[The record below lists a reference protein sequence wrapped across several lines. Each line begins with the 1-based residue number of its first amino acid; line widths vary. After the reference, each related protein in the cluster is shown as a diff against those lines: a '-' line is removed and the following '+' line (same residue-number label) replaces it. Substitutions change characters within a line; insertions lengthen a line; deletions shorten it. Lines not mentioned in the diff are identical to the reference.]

1 MSESP
6 ASETVPTATRVRYL
20 IVFCATLMSFLLYLD
35 RFCVSFAI
43 DYIRQDL
50 GLTQGDAKWF
60 LSAFFWSYALAQVP
74 AGWMSDRYGARIM
87 LVIYILTWSLF
98 TGLIGAASSFF
109 ILIATRLGCGL
120 GQAGAY
126 PTAASIVGRWMPV
139 AARGT
144 ASGTVATGGRI
155 GGAMAPVL
163 TAYLIVLFVPLGTP
177 VELATKDVIIPGE
190 IIERLQAE
198 PEICWQCEKPLAE
211 PQRRRGFHCR
221 SCETKSSLGAAS
233 TLRSHLTASMLR
245 EIDSAPFETK
255 MEHEQA
261 SRIYSGITSDSLA
274 AMLNRIIQ
282 SSEIYNESQMGA
294 VKLPREALRMLDRIN
309 SGETL
314 SDQERVRFHRFLLE
328 GVFPRGLAKLYGKGW
343 RPILYLYG
351 LAGIFVAAFFWF
363 FFYNRPE
370 VHPWSNP
377 AEHALILT
385 GREHLAHD
393 AEKKLQPAP
402 VVPLLKS
409 MNMWYNCFSQWGTNV
424 GWMFLVTWL
433 ARYLMDVHSVPIL
446 ERGTMAMTPV
456 LVGMVG
462 MMCGGKVTDLMAAKF
477 GIKWG
482 RRIPIAGSRL
492 TALLAY
498 LGCVSITTF
507 VPDSSLNTPWVF
519 VGLFSIV
526 AFSTDFGTPSSWAF
540 NQDIGGR
547 QVGSVLGWGNMWG
560 NLGAAVSPLIYD
572 FFLGENP
579 GLREWNLMF
588 TVCAVGF
595 LFSGIC
601 GLKMDATKPI
611 EGVED

>member
-1 MSESP
+1 MSES
-6 ASETVPTATRVRYL
+6 AQAGEVKSAAAQKATRIRYL

-50 GLTQGDAKWF
+50 GMTQGDAKWF

-74 AGWMSDRYGARIM
+74 AGWLSDRYGARIM

-109 ILIATRLGCGL
+109 ILIVTRLGCGL

-139 AARGT
+139 SARGT

-155 GGAMAPVL
+155 GGAVAPVL

-177 VELATKDVIIPGE
+177 VELTSKDVLIPSE
-190 IIERLQAE
+190 LIERLQE
-198 PEICWQCEKPLAE
+198 DGK
-211 PQRRRGFHCR
+211 G
-221 SCETKSSLGAAS
+221 SSLRSQLTSEQLTLLDAATS
-233 TLRSHLTASMLR
+233 TTKGEVDDKERIFSGVEADELT
-245 EIDSAPFETK
+245 
-255 MEHEQA
+255 
-261 SRIYSGITSDSLA
+261 
-274 AMLNRIIQ
+274 AMLNRMIKAAD
-282 SSEIYNESQMGA
+282 IYNEKQMGA
-294 VKLPREALRMLDRIN
+294 VKLPNEALDMLARVND
-309 SGETL
+309 GETL
-314 SDQERVRFHRFLLE
+314 TDLERLRFHRFLVE
-328 GVFPRGLAKLYGKGW
+328 GVFPRGVAKLYGKGW
-343 RPILYLYG
+343 RPIMYIYG
-351 LAGIFVAAFFWF
+351 FAGIFVAAFFWF

-370 VHPWSNP
+370 AHPWSNS
-377 AEHALILT
+377 AEHALILK
-385 GREHLAHD
+385 GREHLAK
-393 AEKKLQPAP
+393 EQKPKPAP
-402 VVPLLKS
+402 VAALMKS
-409 MNMWYNCFSQWGTNV
+409 LNMWYNCFSQWGTNV
-424 GWMFLVTWL
+424 GWVFLVTWL
-433 ARYLMDVHSVPIL
+433 PRYLMDVHNVPIL
-446 ERGTMAMTPV
+446 ERGTMAMTPI

-462 MMCGGKVTDLMAAKF
+462 MMCGGKVTDLMASKF

-498 LGCVSITTF
+498 LGCVGITTLA
-507 VPDSSLNTPWVF
+507 PESSLNTPWVF
-519 VGLFSIV
+519 VGLFSMV

-540 NQDIGGR
+540 SQDIGGR

-579 GLREWNLMF
+579 SLYEWNLMF
-588 TVCAVGF
+588 TVCAGGF

-601 GLKMDATKPI
+601 GLLMDATKPI

>member
-1 MSESP
+1 MSES
-6 ASETVPTATRVRYL
+6 AQAGEVKSAAAQKATRIRYL

-50 GLTQGDAKWF
+50 GMTQGDAKWF

-74 AGWMSDRYGARIM
+74 AGWLSDRYGARIM

-109 ILIATRLGCGL
+109 ILIVTRLGCGL

-139 AARGT
+139 SARGT

-155 GGAMAPVL
+155 GGAVAPVL

-177 VELATKDVIIPGE
+177 VELTSKDVLIPSE
-190 IIERLQAE
+190 LIERLQE
-198 PEICWQCEKPLAE
+198 DGK
-211 PQRRRGFHCR
+211 G
-221 SCETKSSLGAAS
+221 SSLRSQLTSEQLTLLDAATS
-233 TLRSHLTASMLR
+233 TTKGEVDDKERIFSGVEADELT
-245 EIDSAPFETK
+245 
-255 MEHEQA
+255 
-261 SRIYSGITSDSLA
+261 
-274 AMLNRIIQ
+274 AMLNRMIKAAD
-282 SSEIYNESQMGA
+282 IYNEKQMGA
-294 VKLPREALRMLDRIN
+294 VKLPNEALDMLARVND
-309 SGETL
+309 GETL
-314 SDQERVRFHRFLLE
+314 TDPERTRFHRFLVE
-328 GVFPRGLAKLYGKGW
+328 GVFPRGVAKLYGKGW
-343 RPILYLYG
+343 RPIMYIYG
-351 LAGIFVAAFFWF
+351 FAGIFVAAFFWF

-370 VHPWSNP
+370 AHPWSNS
-377 AEHALILT
+377 AEHALILK
-385 GREHLAHD
+385 GREHLAK
-393 AEKKLQPAP
+393 EQKPKPAP
-402 VVPLLKS
+402 VAALMKS
-409 MNMWYNCFSQWGTNV
+409 LNMWYNCFSQWGTNV
-424 GWMFLVTWL
+424 GWVFLVTWL
-433 ARYLMDVHSVPIL
+433 PRYLMDVHNVPIL
-446 ERGTMAMTPV
+446 ERGTMAMTPI

-462 MMCGGKVTDLMAAKF
+462 MMCGGKVTDLMASKF

-498 LGCVSITTF
+498 LGCVGITTLA
-507 VPDSSLNTPWVF
+507 PESSLNTPWVF
-519 VGLFSIV
+519 VGLFSMV

-540 NQDIGGR
+540 SQDIGGR

-579 GLREWNLMF
+579 SLYEWNLMF
-588 TVCAVGF
+588 TVCAGGF

-601 GLKMDATKPI
+601 GLLMDATKPI

>member
-1 MSESP
+1 MSES
-6 ASETVPTATRVRYL
+6 AQAGEVKSAAAQKATRIRYL

-50 GLTQGDAKWF
+50 GMTQGDAKWF

-74 AGWMSDRYGARIM
+74 AGWLSDRYGARIM

-109 ILIATRLGCGL
+109 ILIVTRLGCGL

-139 AARGT
+139 SARGT

-155 GGAMAPVL
+155 GGAVAPVL

-177 VELATKDVIIPGE
+177 VELTSKDVLIPSE
-190 IIERLQAE
+190 LIERLQE
-198 PEICWQCEKPLAE
+198 DGK
-211 PQRRRGFHCR
+211 G
-221 SCETKSSLGAAS
+221 SSLRSQLTSEQLTLLDAATS
-233 TLRSHLTASMLR
+233 TAKGEVDDKERIFSGVEADELT
-245 EIDSAPFETK
+245 
-255 MEHEQA
+255 
-261 SRIYSGITSDSLA
+261 
-274 AMLNRIIQ
+274 AMLNRMIKAAD
-282 SSEIYNESQMGA
+282 IYNEKQMGA
-294 VKLPREALRMLDRIN
+294 VKLPNEALDMLARVND
-309 SGETL
+309 GETL
-314 SDQERVRFHRFLLE
+314 TDPERTRFHRFLVE
-328 GVFPRGLAKLYGKGW
+328 GVFPRGVAKLYGKGW
-343 RPILYLYG
+343 RPIMYIYG
-351 LAGIFVAAFFWF
+351 FAGIFVAAFFWF

-370 VHPWSNP
+370 AHPWSNS
-377 AEHALILT
+377 AEHALILK
-385 GREHLAHD
+385 GREHLAK
-393 AEKKLQPAP
+393 EQKPKPAP
-402 VVPLLKS
+402 VAALMKS
-409 MNMWYNCFSQWGTNV
+409 LNMWYNCFSQWGTNV
-424 GWMFLVTWL
+424 GWVFLVTWL
-433 ARYLMDVHSVPIL
+433 PRYLMDVHNVPIL
-446 ERGTMAMTPV
+446 ERGTMAMTPI

-462 MMCGGKVTDLMAAKF
+462 MMCGGKVTDLMASKF

-498 LGCVSITTF
+498 LGCVGITTLA
-507 VPDSSLNTPWVF
+507 PESSLNTPWVF
-519 VGLFSIV
+519 VGLFSMV

-540 NQDIGGR
+540 SQDIGGR

-579 GLREWNLMF
+579 SLYEWNLMF
-588 TVCAVGF
+588 TVCAGGF

-601 GLKMDATKPI
+601 GLLMDATKPI

>member
-1 MSESP
+1 MSES
-6 ASETVPTATRVRYL
+6 AQAGEVKSAAAQKATRIRYL

-50 GLTQGDAKWF
+50 GMTQGDAKWF

-74 AGWMSDRYGARIM
+74 AGWLSDRYGARIM

-109 ILIATRLGCGL
+109 ILIVTRLGCGL

-139 AARGT
+139 SARGT

-155 GGAMAPVL
+155 GGAVAPVL

-177 VELATKDVIIPGE
+177 VELTSKDVLIPSE
-190 IIERLQAE
+190 LIERLQE
-198 PEICWQCEKPLAE
+198 DGK
-211 PQRRRGFHCR
+211 G
-221 SCETKSSLGAAS
+221 SSLRSQLTSEQLTLLDAATS
-233 TLRSHLTASMLR
+233 TTKGEVDDKERIFSGVEADELT
-245 EIDSAPFETK
+245 
-255 MEHEQA
+255 
-261 SRIYSGITSDSLA
+261 
-274 AMLNRIIQ
+274 AMLNRMIKAAD
-282 SSEIYNESQMGA
+282 IYNEKQMGA
-294 VKLPREALRMLDRIN
+294 VKLPNEALDMLARVND
-309 SGETL
+309 GETL
-314 SDQERVRFHRFLLE
+314 TDPERTRFHRFLVE
-328 GVFPRGLAKLYGKGW
+328 GVFPRGVAKLYGKGW
-343 RPILYLYG
+343 RPIMYIYG
-351 LAGIFVAAFFWF
+351 FAGIFVAAFFWF

-370 VHPWSNP
+370 AHPWSNS
-377 AEHALILT
+377 AEHALILK
-385 GREHLAHD
+385 GREHLAK
-393 AEKKLQPAP
+393 EQKLKPAP
-402 VVPLLKS
+402 VAALMKS
-409 MNMWYNCFSQWGTNV
+409 LNMWYNCFSQWGTNV
-424 GWMFLVTWL
+424 GWVFLVTWL
-433 ARYLMDVHSVPIL
+433 PRYLMDVHNVPIL
-446 ERGTMAMTPV
+446 ERGTMAMTPI

-462 MMCGGKVTDLMAAKF
+462 MMCGGKVTDLMASKF

-498 LGCVSITTF
+498 LGCVGITTLA
-507 VPDSSLNTPWVF
+507 PESSLNTPWVF
-519 VGLFSIV
+519 VGLFSMV

-540 NQDIGGR
+540 SQDIGGR

-579 GLREWNLMF
+579 SLYEWNLMF
-588 TVCAVGF
+588 TVCAGGF

-601 GLKMDATKPI
+601 GLLMDATKPI

>member
-1 MSESP
+1 MSES
-6 ASETVPTATRVRYL
+6 AQAGEVKSAAAQKATRIRYL

-50 GLTQGDAKWF
+50 GMTQGDAKWF

-74 AGWMSDRYGARIM
+74 AGWLSDRYGARIM

-109 ILIATRLGCGL
+109 ILIVTRLGCGL

-139 AARGT
+139 SARGT

-155 GGAMAPVL
+155 GGAVAPVL

-177 VELATKDVIIPGE
+177 VELTPKDVLIPSE
-190 IIERLQAE
+190 LIERLQE
-198 PEICWQCEKPLAE
+198 DGK
-211 PQRRRGFHCR
+211 G
-221 SCETKSSLGAAS
+221 SSLRSQLTSEQLTLLDAATS
-233 TLRSHLTASMLR
+233 TTKGEVDDKERIFSGVEADELT
-245 EIDSAPFETK
+245 
-255 MEHEQA
+255 
-261 SRIYSGITSDSLA
+261 
-274 AMLNRIIQ
+274 AMLNRMIKAAD
-282 SSEIYNESQMGA
+282 IYNEKQMGA
-294 VKLPREALRMLDRIN
+294 VKLPNEALDMLARVND
-309 SGETL
+309 GETL
-314 SDQERVRFHRFLLE
+314 TDLERLRFHRFLVE
-328 GVFPRGLAKLYGKGW
+328 GVFPRGVAKLYGKGW
-343 RPILYLYG
+343 RPIMYIYG
-351 LAGIFVAAFFWF
+351 FAGIFVAAFFWF

-370 VHPWSNP
+370 AHPWSNS
-377 AEHALILT
+377 AEHALILK
-385 GREHLAHD
+385 GREHLAK
-393 AEKKLQPAP
+393 EQKPKPAP
-402 VVPLLKS
+402 VAALMKS
-409 MNMWYNCFSQWGTNV
+409 LNMWYNCFSQWGTNV
-424 GWMFLVTWL
+424 GWVFLVTWL
-433 ARYLMDVHSVPIL
+433 PRYLMDVHNVPIL
-446 ERGTMAMTPV
+446 ERGTMAMTPI

-462 MMCGGKVTDLMAAKF
+462 MMCGGKVTDLMASKF

-498 LGCVSITTF
+498 LGCVGITTLA
-507 VPDSSLNTPWVF
+507 PESSLNTPWVF
-519 VGLFSIV
+519 VGLFSMV

-540 NQDIGGR
+540 SQDIGGR

-579 GLREWNLMF
+579 SLYEWNLMF
-588 TVCAVGF
+588 TVCAGGF

-601 GLKMDATKPI
+601 GLLMDATKPI

>member
-1 MSESP
+1 MSESDEVKS
-6 ASETVPTATRVRYL
+6 AATQKVTRVRYL
-20 IVFCATLMSFLLYLD
+20 IIFCATLMSFLLYLD

-50 GLTQGDAKWF
+50 GMTQGDAKWF

-74 AGWMSDRYGARIM
+74 AGWLSDRYGARIM

-109 ILIATRLGCGL
+109 ILIATRLGCGI

-139 AARGT
+139 TARGT

-163 TAYLIVLFVPLGTP
+163 TAYLIVLFVPMGTP
-177 VELATKDVIIPGE
+177 VELAPKDVLIPSE
-190 IIERLQAE
+190 LIERLQNGPAE
-198 PEICWQCEKPLAE
+198 
-211 PQRRRGFHCR
+211 GFVDMG
-221 SCETKSSLGAAS
+221 KASSL
-233 TLRSHLTASMLR
+233 RRHLTDDQIARLDAAEFRIEGEGDDTEPVDVFSEISTDELASMLNR
-245 EIDSAPFETK
+245 MI
-255 MEHEQA
+255 
-261 SRIYSGITSDSLA
+261 RA
-274 AMLNRIIQ
+274 AD
-282 SSEIYNESQMGA
+282 IYNEEQMGA
-294 VKLPREALRMLDRIN
+294 VKLPKEALKMLARVND
-309 SGETL
+309 GETL
-314 SDQERVRFHRFLLE
+314 TDPERARFHRFLVE
-328 GVFPRGLAKLYGKGW
+328 GVFPRGVAKLYGKGW
-343 RPILYLYG
+343 RPIMYIYG
-351 LAGIFVAAFFWF
+351 FAGIFVAAFFWY

-370 VHPWSNP
+370 AHPWSNP
-377 AEHALILT
+377 AEHALILK
-385 GREHLAHD
+385 GREHLAK
-393 AEKKLQPAP
+393 EQKLKPAP
-402 VVPLLKS
+402 VMALMKS
-409 MNMWYNCFSQWGTNV
+409 LNMWYNCFSQWGTNV
-424 GWMFLVTWL
+424 GWVFLVTWL
-433 ARYLMDVHSVPIL
+433 PRYLMDVHSVPIL
-446 ERGTMAMTPV
+446 ERGTMAMTPI

-462 MMCGGKVTDLMAAKF
+462 MMCGGRVTDIMASKF

-498 LGCVSITTF
+498 LGCVGITTLA
-507 VPDSSLNTPWVF
+507 PESSLNTPWVF
-519 VGLFSIV
+519 VGLFSMV

-572 FFLGENP
+572 FFLGEHP
-579 GLREWNLMF
+579 GLHEWNLMF
-588 TVCAVGF
+588 TVCAGGF

-601 GLKMDATKPI
+601 GLLMDATKPI
-611 EGVED
+611 EGVE

>member
-6 ASETVPTATRVRYL
+6 ASETKQAATRVRYL

-126 PTAASIVGRWMPV
+126 PTAASIVGRWIPV

-177 VELATKDVIIPGE
+177 VELTSKDVLIPGE
-190 IIERLQAE
+190 IIERLQAA
-198 PEICWQCEKPLAE
+198 PVICWHCEEPLAE
-211 PQRRRGFHCR
+211 QQQQGFHCP
-221 SCETKSSLGAAS
+221 SCDTRSSLGAAG
-233 TLRSHLTASMLR
+233 TLRSHLTASMLE
-245 EIDSAPFETK
+245 EIDSAPFKTRQENGK
-255 MEHEQA
+255 A
-261 SRIYSGITSDSLA
+261 SRVYSGITTDRLA
-274 AMLNRIIQ
+274 GMLNRIMQRSDIY
-282 SSEIYNESQMGA
+282 SEEQMGSI
-294 VKLPREALRMLDRIN
+294 KLPREALETLDRIN
-309 SGETL
+309 SGEPLT
-314 SDQERVRFHRFLLE
+314 DQERVRFHRFLLE

-370 VHPWSNP
+370 EHPWSNR
-377 AEHALILT
+377 AEHALILK
-385 GREHLAHD
+385 GREHLAQAGD
-393 AEKKLQPAP
+393 RKLEPAP

-409 MNMWYNCFSQWGTNV
+409 LNMWYNCFSQWGTNV
-424 GWMFLVTWL
+424 GWVFLV
-433 ARYLMDVHSVPIL
+433 
-446 ERGTMAMTPV
+446 
-456 LVGMVG
+456 
-462 MMCGGKVTDLMAAKF
+462 
-477 GIKWG
+477 
-482 RRIPIAGSRL
+482 
-492 TALLAY
+492 
-498 LGCVSITTF
+498 
-507 VPDSSLNTPWVF
+507 
-519 VGLFSIV
+519 
-526 AFSTDFGTPSSWAF
+526 
-540 NQDIGGR
+540 
-547 QVGSVLGWGNMWG
+547 
-560 NLGAAVSPLIYD
+560 
-572 FFLGENP
+572 
-579 GLREWNLMF
+579 
-588 TVCAVGF
+588 
-595 LFSGIC
+595 
-601 GLKMDATKPI
+601 
-611 EGVED
+611 

>member
-1 MSESP
+1 MSEAPDATQSAP
-6 ASETVPTATRVRYL
+6 APKATRVRYL

-50 GLTQGDAKWF
+50 GMTQGDAKWF

-74 AGWMSDRYGARIM
+74 AGWLSDRYGARIM

-109 ILIATRLGCGL
+109 ILIATRLGCGI

-163 TAYLIVLFVPLGTP
+163 TAYLIVLFVPMGTP
-177 VELATKDVIIPGE
+177 VELTEKDVLIPSE
-190 IIERLQAE
+190 LIERLQDDG
-198 PEICWQCEKPLAE
+198 K
-211 PQRRRGFHCR
+211 G
-221 SCETKSSLGAAS
+221 SSLRSQLTSEQLVLLDGATFTTTGEGDDEERVFSGVEADE
-233 TLRSHLTASMLR
+233 LT
-245 EIDSAPFETK
+245 P
-255 MEHEQA
+255 
-261 SRIYSGITSDSLA
+261 
-274 AMLNRIIQ
+274 MLNRMIDA
-282 SSEIYNESQMGA
+282 SDIYNEEQMGA
-294 VKLPREALRMLDRIN
+294 VKLPKEALKMLARVND
-309 SGETL
+309 GETL
-314 SDQERVRFHRFLLE
+314 TDQERLRFHRFLVE
-328 GVFPRGLAKLYGKGW
+328 GVFPRGVAKLYGKGW
-343 RPILYLYG
+343 RPILYIYG
-351 LAGIFVAAFFWF
+351 FAGIFVAAFFWF

-370 VHPWSNP
+370 THPWSNS
-377 AEHALILT
+377 AEHALILK
-385 GREHLAHD
+385 GREHLAK
-393 AEKKLQPAP
+393 EQKQKPAP
-402 VVPLLKS
+402 VMALMKS
-409 MNMWYNCFSQWGTNV
+409 LNMWYNCFSQWGTNV
-424 GWMFLVTWL
+424 GWVFLVTWL
-433 ARYLMDVHSVPIL
+433 PRYLMDVHSVPIL
-446 ERGTMAMTPV
+446 ERGTMAMTPI

-462 MMCGGKVTDLMAAKF
+462 MMCGGKVTDLMASKF

-498 LGCVSITTF
+498 LACVGITTLT
-507 VPDSSLNTPWVF
+507 PESSLNTPWVF
-519 VGLFSIV
+519 VGLFSVV

-579 GLREWNLMF
+579 SLFEWNLMF
-588 TVCAVGF
+588 TVCAGGF

-601 GLKMDATKPI
+601 GLLMDATKPLD
-611 EGVED
+611 GVE